1 MYTGVTQ
8 AFFGVCVLCWIVTYL
23 LVVYR
28 GFADKAYG
36 IPMAA
41 LAANLSWEF
50 IWSFVLDP
58 FSDLG
63 HILAIPWFAID
74 LVIAWQCW
82 TYGGNHV
89 TEPFL
94 RRWFRVVFV
103 TAIVISFPILY
114 LTFQELNDTK
124 AQYTGPGLNFI
135 MSLLFVSMLLN
146 RPGVA
151 GQSMYIA
158 VFKWLG
164 TFFAWIS
171 AGLHAT
177 TTFEDPWPS
186 SLVDFVTD
194 MAQHETYPLTPLI
207 NVLYL
212 VTFLVD
218 ILYIVLL
225 RTRLKEAGISPWRR
239 A

>member
-1 MYTGVTQ
+1 VYTSVTKI
-8 AFFGVCVLCWIVTYL
+8 FFSVCVLCWMVAYV

-28 GFADKAYG
+28 GFRDRAYG

-58 FSDLG
+58 YSDLG
-63 HILAIPWFAID
+63 HVLAIPWFAVD

-89 TEPFL
+89 AEPFL
-94 RRWFRVVFV
+94 RRNFRKVFV
-103 TAIVISFPILY
+103 AAVAVAFPILY
-114 LTFQELNDTK
+114 LSFQELHDTQ
-124 AQYTGPGLNFI
+124 AQYTGSGINLM

-146 RPGVA
+146 RTDVA

-164 TFFAWIS
+164 TFFAWIA

-177 TTFEDPWPS
+177 TTVEAPWPS
-186 SLVDFVTD
+186 SLASFVTET
-194 MAQHETYPLTPLI
+194 ARHGTYPLTPLI
-207 NVLYL
+207 NTFYL

-218 ILYIVLL
+218 ILYAVLL
-225 RTRLKEAGISPWRR
+225 RARLRSAGVPPWRR